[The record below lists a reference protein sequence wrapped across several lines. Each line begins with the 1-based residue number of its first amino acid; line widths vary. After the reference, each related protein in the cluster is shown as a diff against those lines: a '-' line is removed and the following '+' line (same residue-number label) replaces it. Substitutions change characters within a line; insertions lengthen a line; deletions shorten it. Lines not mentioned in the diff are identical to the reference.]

1 MLIFNPRA
9 TVERTSSRM
18 NGAVYPPVEESSPEQ
33 AVATKD
39 AAIRLKFIMLK
50 LVAKCFVP

>member
-1 MLIFNPRA
+1 MISDTTERPTRKIKGRANPPPPLI
-9 TVERTSSRM
+9 SQ
-18 NGAVYPPVEESSPEQ
+18 EQ

-39 AAIRLKFIMLK
+39 AKIRLQFIMLK